1 MKRYYNH
8 DNCIYDVV
16 EKRNVTDEL
25 SQEVCDQCIDIL
37 NDIYGIMVRDGYR
50 ESESLIATLRNEL
63 KKEKGAR
70 AIAEKCLAEADL
82 QKREAIQDVLNRIL
96 LEINTLIMENEDI
109 LISWTADGKAL
120 TEPLRRLRK
129 KVGGLYR
136 DIIWEG

>member
-25 SQEVCDQCIDIL
+25 SEEVCDQCIAIL
-37 NDIYGIMVRDGYR
+37 NDIYGTIMRDGYK
-50 ESESLIATLRNEL
+50 ENASLIATLRDEL
-63 KKEKGAR
+63 KKEKDAR
-70 AIAEKCLAEADL
+70 AIAEKCLAEAEL
-82 QKREAIQDVLNRIL
+82 QKREAVQDILNRIL

-109 LISWTADGKAL
+109 LISWTADSKAL

-129 KVGGLYR
+129 KIGGLYR
-136 DIIWEG
+136 DIIWEC